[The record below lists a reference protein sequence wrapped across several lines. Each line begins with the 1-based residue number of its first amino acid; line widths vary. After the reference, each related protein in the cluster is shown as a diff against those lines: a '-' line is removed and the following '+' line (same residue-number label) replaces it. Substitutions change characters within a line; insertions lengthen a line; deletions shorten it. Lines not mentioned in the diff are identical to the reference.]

1 MQLPNE
7 AKPGTVP
14 PVNTVTDGVCHHFG
28 KSAAH
33 FSKMLEW
40 KQEILNVQRKSAA
53 NFEANTN
60 PSISHITRMKINE
73 LELLL

>member
-1 MQLPNE
+1 MNFKDGVKRPDFQFDVNDCMQLPNE

-14 PVNTVTDGVCHHFG
+14 PVNTDGVCHHFG

-40 KQEILNVQRKSAA
+40 KQEILNAQIKSAGL
-53 NFEANTN
+53 F
-60 PSISHITRMKINE
+60 
-73 LELLL
+73 